1 MDLALRPYQA
11 AAFDQARELIRH
23 GKRRI
28 LIVAP
33 TGSGKTVLATALMEM
48 TVAKGNRATFV
59 VDRLSLIDQT
69 SEMFDRYG
77 IDHGVVQSQHPR
89 FRMYEP
95 VQVCSVQTL
104 AKRGWPISQV
114 DVFDEAHVLHACHK
128 RRMQDPNA
136 LVIGLTATPFT
147 RGLARHFDAVINV
160 TTTRKLIEE
169 GWLSKYRI
177 FSCAE
182 PDMTG
187 ARVKS
192 TGEWNERDASDRA
205 QKIVGDVVGEY
216 LNHGDGRKFICS
228 AVDTGH
234 VEELARQFR
243 EAGIE
248 VATYTYRDRDQDRAD
263 TVREFRKPDSGIRGL
278 VTVTAASR
286 GFDVPD
292 VSCII
297 MARPLRKSLA
307 EHIQLFGR
315 GLRIADGKENC
326 LVLDH
331 AGNCAR
337 FFDACETFFDVGQS
351 ELDDGK
357 KLERKAPAK
366 KEREPVKC
374 PQCRALHAPQPQC
387 PCCGHKYPRRAAIQ
401 HVDGALFE
409 LDGGKRN
416 RADDWPEKV
425 RWAAMLRGY
434 AREHGYAD
442 GWMAHKYRERFGVW
456 PNDPRVNRPDPV
468 TPDAEVS
475 RWVRSRMIAYA
486 KQRAVA

>member
-1 MDLALRPYQA
+1 MLLDLRPYQQN
-11 AAFDQARELIRH
+11 AFDQARDLIKQ
-23 GKRRI
+23 GKRRV

-59 VDRLSLIDQT
+59 VDRLSLINQT
-69 SEMFDRYG
+69 SEMFDSYG
-77 IDHGVVQSQHPR
+77 ICHGVVQSQHPR
-89 FRMYEP
+89 FRLYEK

-104 AKRGWPISQV
+104 AKRGWPESQV

-128 RRMQDPNA
+128 RRMADGESI
-136 LVIGLTATPFT
+136 VIGLTATPFT
-147 RGLARHFDAVINV
+147 RGLAKYFDAVINV
-160 TTTRKLIEE
+160 TTTRKLIDE

-182 PDMTG
+182 PDMAG
-187 ARVKS
+187 VRVKS
-192 TGEWNERDASDRA
+192 TGEWDDHDASDRA

-228 AVDTGH
+228 AVDTKH
-234 VEELARQFR
+234 VDELARQFR

-248 VATYTYRDRDQDRAD
+248 VATYTYLDGDDDRDR

-315 GLRIADGKENC
+315 GLRIAEGKDDC

-337 FFDACETFFDVGQS
+337 FYDACETFFDAGQS
-351 ELDDGK
+351 ELDDGSK
-357 KLERKAPAK
+357 RTRKAAEK
-366 KEREPVKC
+366 KPREPVKC
-374 PQCRALHAPQPQC
+374 PQCRALHAPAPKC
-387 PCCGHKYPRRAAIQ
+387 PCCGHEYPRKAAIQ

-409 LDGGKRN
+409 LDGSKRN
-416 RADDWPEKV
+416 RADDWPDKV
-425 RWAAMLRGY
+425 RWAAMLKGY
-434 AREHGYAD
+434 ARDHGYAD
-442 GWMAHKYRERFGVW
+442 GWFAHKYRERYAVW
-456 PNDPRVNRPDPV
+456 PNDPRVRGVEPM
-468 TPDAEVS
+468 TPDSQVS
-475 RWVRSRMIAYA
+475 GWVRSRMIAYA
-486 KQRAVA
+486 KRKAEA

>member
-1 MDLALRPYQA
+1 MQLDLRPYQVT
-11 AAFDQARELIRH
+11 AFNEARELIRQ

-33 TGSGKTVLATALMEM
+33 TGSGKTVLASALMEM
-48 TVAKGNRATFV
+48 TVGKGNRATFV
-59 VDRLSLIDQT
+59 VDRLSLIQQT

-77 IDHGVVQSQHPR
+77 IGHGVIQSQHPR
-89 FRMYEP
+89 FRLYEP

-104 AKRGWPISQV
+104 AKRGWPESHV

-128 RRMQDPNA
+128 RRMDDDSI
-136 LVIGLTATPFT
+136 VIGLTATPFT
-147 RGLARHFDAVINV
+147 RGLAKYFDAVINV
-160 TTTRKLIEE
+160 TTTRELINT
-169 GWLSKYRI
+169 GWLAKYRI

-182 PDMTG
+182 PDMQG

-192 TGEWNERDASDRA
+192 TGEWDETDASDRA
-205 QKIVGDVVGEY
+205 VKIVGDVVGEY
-216 LNHGDGRKFICS
+216 TTHGDNRKFICS
-228 AVDTGH
+228 AVDTRH

-243 EAGIE
+243 QAGIE
-248 VATYTYRDRDQDRAD
+248 VATYTYKDREEDRAD

-315 GLRIADGKENC
+315 GLRIAEGKTDC

-337 FFDACETFFDVGQS
+337 FFEECEQFFDAGQS

-357 KLERKAPAK
+357 KRERKAVTPKAKEPAK
-366 KEREPVKC
+366 C
-374 PQCRALHAPQPQC
+374 PHCRALHAPAPEC
-387 PCCGHKYPRRAAIQ
+387 PCCGHQYPRKQPILHLAGSLKEMIAI
-401 HVDGALFE
+401 GAKQSLSR
-409 LDGGKRN
+409 DV
-416 RADDWPEKV
+416 WPQV
-425 RWAAMLRGY
+425 CAY
-434 AREHGYAD
+434 ARQR
-442 GWMAHKYRERFGVW
+442 REGDPARRQALAIYKNMTGMWPTTDFYETPSAPISHEVLNRIRSEQIRF
-456 PNDPRVNRPDPV
+456 
-468 TPDAEVS
+468 
-475 RWVRSRMIAYA
+475 A
-486 KQRAVA
+486 KRRTA

>member
-1 MDLALRPYQA
+1 MRPSLRDYQA
-11 AAFDQARELIRH
+11 DAFEKARECIRQ

-33 TGSGKTVLATALMEM
+33 TGSGKTVLASALMEM

-59 VDRLSLIDQT
+59 VDRLSLIQQT

-77 IDHGVVQSQHPR
+77 IEHGVIQSQHPR
-89 FRMYEP
+89 FRMYEKA
-95 VQVCSVQTL
+95 QVCSVQTL
-104 AKRGWPISQV
+104 AKRGWPESQV
-114 DVFDEAHVLHACHK
+114 DIFDEAHVLHACHK
-128 RRMQDPNA
+128 RRMEADSI
-136 LVIGLTATPFT
+136 VIGLTATPFT
-147 RGLARHFDAVINV
+147 RGLAKYFDAVINV
-160 TTTRKLIEE
+160 TTTRALIEKE
-169 GWLSKYRI
+169 WLAKYRI

-182 PDMTG
+182 PDMDG

-192 TGEWNERDASDRA
+192 SGEWDEADASDRA
-205 QKIVGDVVGEY
+205 VKIIGDVVAEY
-216 LNHGDGRKFICS
+216 TTHGDGRKFICS
-228 AVDTGH
+228 AVDTRH

-243 EAGIE
+243 AAGIE
-248 VATYTYRDRDQDRAD
+248 VATYTYRDREDDRTD
-263 TVREFRKPDSGIRGL
+263 TVREFRKPDSTIRGL

-315 GLRIADGKENC
+315 GLRSSPETGKTDC

-337 FFDACETFFDVGQS
+337 FFDACEQFFDAGQS
-351 ELDDGK
+351 ELDDGRK
-357 KLERKAPAK
+357 RERKASTP

-374 PQCRALHAPQPQC
+374 PQCRALHAPAPAC
-387 PCCGHKYPRRAAIQ
+387 PCCGHQYPRKQAIQ
-401 HVDGALFE
+401 HVAGALFE
-409 LDGGKRN
+409 LDGDKRN
-416 RADDWPEKV
+416 RADDWKDKV
-425 RWAAMLRGY
+425 RWAAMLKGY

-442 GWMAHKYRERFGVW
+442 GWFAHKYRERYSVW
-456 PNDPRVNRPDPV
+456 PNDPRVRNVEPMKPDS
-468 TPDAEVS
+468 AVS
-475 RWVRSRMIAYA
+475 GWIRSRMIAYA
-486 KQRAVA
+486 KRSAA